1 MLSGVGFAMINTQ
14 PEEKRGKRLDVLPL
28 PLPPRGLSRE
38 QSAAY
43 IDVSASTFDNWWRKT
58 SCRGQKGCEV
68 GQFGTEDDLTNVLML
83 WTIAEIIRGTN
94 SGRINAP
101 APEICE

>member
-28 PLPPRGLSRE
+28 SLPPRGLSRE

-43 IDVSASTFDNWWRKT
+43 IGVSPSTFDKL
-58 SCRGQKGCEV
+58 V
-68 GQFGTEDDLTNVLML
+68 LTM
-83 WTIAEIIRGTN
+83 RD
-94 SGRINAP
+94 R
-101 APEICE
+101 

>member
-28 PLPPRGLSRE
+28 SLPPRGLSRE

-43 IDVSASTFDNWWRKT
+43 IGVSPSTFDKLVSENLMPGPKRLRNRTVWDRKRLDE
-58 SCRGQKGCEV
+58 CFEAL
-68 GQFGTEDDLTNVLML
+68 DDNGDNP
-83 WTIAEIIRGTN
+83 WD
-94 SGRINAP
+94 
-101 APEICE
+101 